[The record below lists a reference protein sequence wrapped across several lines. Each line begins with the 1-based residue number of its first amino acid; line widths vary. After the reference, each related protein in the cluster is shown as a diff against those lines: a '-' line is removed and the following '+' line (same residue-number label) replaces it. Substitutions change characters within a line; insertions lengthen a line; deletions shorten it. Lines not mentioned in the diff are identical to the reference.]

1 MQSLVLALA
10 LVLTSCSGHLAPA
23 TAAANDP
30 TPPPTTYRGTG
41 R

>member
-10 LVLTSCSGHLAPA
+10 LVLTSCHLAPA

-30 TPPPTTYRGTG
+30 TPPPTTYRGMG